1 MALNHTDQSAANI
14 KTIFTFLN
22 VPEQPDCHI
31 IVFYYELT
39 GSWLRVLVIWLTC
52 GRCDVSY
59 FASFWTFSIMSSSSF
74 SLLVISAL
82 TWKTQNRW
90 VTWQTKA
97 TKPTKY
103 NLILPVWWLI
113 NTWLNSRNTIL
124 LLKMGRKERAKA
136 VSRSL
141 LSTSISRRARCS
153 YKGLSMTSFTHQ
165 LVYINDVLPALL
177 THLLKQSKIQ
187 TFHQVSVLHVTSQE
201 LGLLDQLTPFLCC
214 WLITENG
221 H

>member
-1 MALNHTDQSAANI
+1 M
-14 KTIFTFLN
+14 FLSSQT
-22 VPEQPDCHI
+22 VISLCFI
-31 IVFYYELT
+31 I
-39 GSWLRVLVIWLTC
+39 
-52 GRCDVSY
+52 
-59 FASFWTFSIMSSSSF
+59 
-74 SLLVISAL
+74 SLLLHDFVSWCVTPEYGWLVGDVMFL
-82 TWKTQNRW
+82 TLLLSELFPSCLLLLFLYLWFQLSPGRTEQVSHMTNEGYKTPPNI
-90 VTWQTKA
+90 TE
-97 TKPTKY
+97 
-103 NLILPVWWLI
+103 ILPVWWLI

-141 LSTSISRRARCS
+141 LSMSISRRARCS

-221 H
+221 Y

>member
-1 MALNHTDQSAANI
+1 ML
-14 KTIFTFLN
+14 
-22 VPEQPDCHI
+22 
-31 IVFYYELT
+31 
-39 GSWLRVLVIWLTC
+39 
-52 GRCDVSY
+52 
-59 FASFWTFSIMSSSSF
+59 MSSQTVTSLCF
-74 SLLVISAL
+74 IISLLVHDFVSWCVTPEHGWFVGGVMFL
-82 TWKTQNRW
+82 TLLLSELFPSCLLLLFLYLWFQLSPGRHRTGESRDKQRLQN
-90 VTWQTKA
+90 
-97 TKPTKY
+97 PP
-103 NLILPVWWLI
+103 NIMEILPVWWFI

-153 YKGLSMTSFTHQ
+153 YKGLSMASFTHQ
-165 LVYINDVLPALL
+165 LVHINDVLPALL